1 MPQPPQRMCFGLTM
15 VVALLGFTGTLARRL
30 SLEASCPSNPPG
42 IAAEMYTACRGI
54 EPRNLPLIRQGS
66 TVELQGYI

>member
-15 VVALLGFTGTLARRL
+15 VAALLGFTGTLARRL

-42 IAAEMYTACRGI
+42 IAAKEGLDGTGSGAFLCR
-54 EPRNLPLIRQGS
+54 RLL
-66 TVELQGYI
+66 